1 MPFEIVRGDITEF
14 QADAIVNTA
23 NPMPVVGYGVDAG
36 IHAKAGPKLLA
47 ARKRIGAIAEGCAA
61 ITRGYDLSARY
72 VIHAVSPAWKG
83 GDAGEEE
90 ALRRT
95 YDSALKLAARH
106 RCKSVAFPLLA
117 TGHYGFPKPLA
128 LQIAV
133 NAFSAFLMDHEMQI
147 TLVVFDRTSFQLSGN
162 LVKDVES
169 YIDENYVKSKLNQEF
184 HLPEDAEDELW
195 HRLMNQRRMSEIEA
209 RERYRTKREEVF
221 YGSMPM
227 KAPEPEKPE
236 EPEEEDLEE
245 DAGAPRDFGTL
256 HAASR
261 IEPPA
266 RLPAPDAEHTPAPP
280 AAPSRPLGAPPAP
293 REASKPATQKASFP
307 MFTGFRGKETTA
319 AAPSPEQDISQLLA
333 GMKDGFSPTLLHMI
347 DRSGRT
353 DADVYK
359 HANVDRRL
367 FSKIRSNPQY
377 NPSKTL
383 VLAFAISLKLDLDD
397 TKYLLETAGFALS
410 NSNITDTVVAYCIR
424 HNIYDIYQVNS
435 LLFQFDGMLLGS
447 VREVKEA

>member
-36 IHAKAGPKLLA
+36 IYAKAGPKLLK
-47 ARKRIGAIAEGCAA
+47 ARQKIGNIAVGSAA
-61 ITRGYDLSARY
+61 ITQGYDLSARY
-72 VIHAVSPAWKG
+72 VIHAVSPPWNG
-83 GDAGEEE
+83 GDAGEKQ
-90 ALRRT
+90 ALRKT
-95 YDSALKLAARH
+95 YESALNLAARH

-117 TGHYGFPKPLA
+117 TGNYGFPKPLA

-147 TLVVFDRTSFQLSGN
+147 TLVVFDRASFQISAN

-184 HLPEDAEDELW
+184 HLPDGAEDELRY
-195 HRLMNQRRMSEIEA
+195 HLMNQRRVSELEA
-209 RERYRTKREEVF
+209 RRRFEERQQAEFIRSARIE
-221 YGSMPM
+221 
-227 KAPEPEKPE
+227 APEPEE
-236 EPEEEDLEE
+236 EPEEDLGAPEDLGALGSLPILGMPEE
-245 DAGAPRDFGTL
+245 KPKAPR
-256 HAASR
+256 APYPRAP
-261 IEPPA
+261 EPPA
-266 RLPAPDAEHTPAPP
+266 ASPMPTASRPVHRMP
-280 AAPSRPLGAPPAP
+280 AAKPSRGVFATFHE
-293 REASKPATQKASFP
+293 REA
-307 MFTGFRGKETTA
+307 A
-319 AAPSPEQDISQLLA
+319 AAPSPEKDITELLA
-333 GMKDGFSPTLLHMI
+333 GMKDGFSPTLLHLI

-367 FSKIRSNPQY
+367 FSKIRSNPRY

-383 VLAFAISLKLDLDD
+383 VLAFAISLQLDLED
-397 TKYLLETAGFALS
+397 TQYLLETAGFALS
-410 NSNITDTVVAYCIR
+410 SSNITDTVVAYCIR

-435 LLFQFDGMLLGS
+435 LLFHFDGMLLGS
-447 VREVKEA
+447 VRETKEA